1 MRDLVGSWLAVF
13 HALLIY
19 VLVRLCSRE
28 TPGQIA
34 GAPPCSER
42 GRWRVMPLR
51 RRGLSSAA
59 WCLARYAT
67 TALTVP
73 VIAVLGSACS
83 VGKLRQDLEPVDQA
97 VVISGNISHR
107 SSAPGPIV
115 VFLYDDGEA
124 GGRAEDYKIL
134 LEPGEFSFLAPPGEY
149 YLAVFEDANKDL
161 RYQPEESAGH
171 FGAPTLID
179 AVPGSNQGGL
189 NIVLEGPLE
198 VPLNELVSSAGGPV
212 QLPPHKRNV
221 GVLTTLDDERFSEE
235 NGKQGLWEP
244 LAFVYQ
250 VEGGLF
256 FLEEYSPS
264 RIPILFVHGAGGNPR
279 NFEYIV
285 TNLDRSTFQ
294 PWLFFY
300 PSGMRL
306 TLMGRHLN
314 DLVLELHHRHRFD
327 RLYVVAHSMGGLV
340 SRCFINQNAARDRS
354 GFLRLF
360 VTIATPWRG
369 HASAALGV
377 KYSPTVVPSWRDMD
391 PDSEFLATIF
401 DEPLPPQMSSYLLFG
416 HKGGPNPLGEAD
428 DGSVAVSSVLDIR
441 AQSEATK
448 VYGFDEDHVSIL
460 SSELMM
466 EKLEEIL
473 GAAGR

>member
-19 VLVRLCSRE
+19 ILVRLRSRG
-28 TPGQIA
+28 TPGHIA

-42 GRWRVMPLR
+42 GRWKGMPLR
-51 RRGLSSAA
+51 RRGLSSTA
-59 WCLARYAT
+59 WRLARYAT
-67 TALTVP
+67 TALMVL
-73 VIAVLGSACS
+73 VIAALGSACS
-83 VGKLRQDLEPVDQA
+83 VGKLRRDLKELDQA
-97 VVISGNISHR
+97 VVCRGNLSHR
-107 SSAPGPIV
+107 SPAPGPIV
-115 VFLYDDGEA
+115 VFLYAEGEA
-124 GGRAEDYKIL
+124 GGRIDDYVLL
-134 LEPGEFSFLAPPGEY
+134 LEPGEFSFRAPPGEY
-149 YLAVFEDANKDL
+149 YLAAFEDANRNLK
-161 RYQPEESAGH
+161 YEQEESAGH

-179 AVPGSNQGGL
+179 AVPGSSQGEL

-198 VPLNELVSSAGGPV
+198 VSLNELLNPAGGPV
-212 QLPPHKRNV
+212 QLPPFKRNV

-235 NGKQGLWEP
+235 NGKKGLWEP
-244 LAFVYQ
+244 FAFVYE

-285 TNLDRSTFQ
+285 SNLDRSTFQ

-300 PSGMRL
+300 PSGIRL
-306 TLMGRHLN
+306 VRIGEYLN
-314 DLVLELHHRHRFD
+314 ELVLELHHRYRFD

-340 SRCFINQNAARDRS
+340 SRSFINQNAARDRS
-354 GFLRLF
+354 EFLSLF

-369 HASAALGV
+369 VDSAALGV
-377 KYSPTVVPSWRDMD
+377 KYSPAVVPSWRDME

-401 DEPLPPQMSSYLLFG
+401 AEPLPPQMSSYLLFG
-416 HKGGPNPLGEAD
+416 HKGGRNPFTEAD
-428 DGSVAVSSVLDIR
+428 DGSVAVSSMLDIR
-441 AQSEATK
+441 AQTEATK